1 VPPRR
6 IYFQS
11 LTADTLQTILELVQ
25 TTGKI
30 QNLAPSD
37 DFYDAGFSSIN
48 ALQLLMELEAAFD
61 VTIPD
66 DEFVTARTC
75 TSLNEM
81 IARLTPKP

>member
-1 VPPRR
+1 VATD
-6 IYFQS
+6 S
-11 LTADTLQTILELVQ
+11 LQTIIGIVE

-30 QNLAPSD
+30 SGVAPAD

-48 ALQLLMELEAAFD
+48 ALQLLLELEATFD

-75 TSLNEM
+75 SSLD
-81 IARLTPKP
+81 ALVSRLAQATR